1 MNNTKEL
8 ATDILANTFIVPE
21 EVTEEQITKEIQ
33 TVRITNKITD
43 EYLSEIEF
51 FAKNECS
58 TAIDVDD
65 RVRYDKLDRIR
76 KDCKNFRITISKVF
90 KSRYGYYKKAYD
102 QWRAQEKEIIERLTS
117 VETMFKARLSEV
129 DEFYEQLAQQQ
140 KEAETAY
147 RKEVES
153 RWQQLLACGKHI
165 PMDEFEYL
173 SVEKQEEYVN
183 KALLEREQIEAE
195 RAREVEALKTEIELL
210 KANQTKSSVP
220 EVAPTPI
227 DLPTEIT
234 PSVTSVELPEEPA
247 EMSAPL
253 YSKIIEDAIET
264 MNNLYNAKVFIDGI
278 VNVTLL
284 SKDPLVIE
292 SNVTV
297 MKLKNGIITLI
308 NECQQLQA
316 AFWNR

>member
-8 ATDILANTFIVPE
+8 ATHILANTFIVPE

-140 KEAETAY
+140 KEAEAAY

-165 PMDEFEYL
+165 PMDEFEHL

-183 KALLEREQIEAE
+183 EALLEREQIEAE
-195 RAREVEALKTEIELL
+195 RAKEVEALKTEIELL
-210 KANQTKSSVP
+210 KANQAESSKPDV
-220 EVAPTPI
+220 ESTPV

-234 PSVTSVELPEEPA
+234 SPVPKVELPETPT

-253 YSKIIEDAIET
+253 YSKIREDAKEA
-264 MNNLYNAKVFIDGI
+264 MDNLYNAKVFIDGI
-278 VNVTLL
+278 VNATLL
-284 SKDPLVIE
+284 SQDPLVIE
-292 SNVTV
+292 SNAIVL
-297 MKLKNGIITLI
+297 KLKNGIITLI